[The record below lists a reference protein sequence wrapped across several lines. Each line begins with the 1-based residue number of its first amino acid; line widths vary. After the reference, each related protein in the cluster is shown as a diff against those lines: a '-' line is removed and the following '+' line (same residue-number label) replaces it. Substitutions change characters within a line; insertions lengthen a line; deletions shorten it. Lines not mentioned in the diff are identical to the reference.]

1 MWSTLRKLK
10 TDISFRIMR
19 LHCDTVRVLFI
30 WGGGRGGFSWVV
42 LYCGIIYCITH
53 VVNCLIVYVCMYVR
67 MYVCLFIYLHHAPSQ
82 SSSVHTLVLLYN
94 EIVLWISLLAHCMKG
109 HISLL
114 AQCIKGHISLL
125 AHCIKGHISLLAHCM
140 KGHISLLAHCMKGH
154 ISGWSSS
161 VFESQ
166 RI

>member
-1 MWSTLRKLK
+1 
-10 TDISFRIMR
+10 MR

-30 WGGGRGGFSWVV
+30 WGGGRGGGFSWVV

-94 EIVLWISLLAHCMKG
+94 EIVLWISLLAHWMKG
-109 HISLL
+109 
-114 AQCIKGHISLL
+114 
-125 AHCIKGHISLLAHCM
+125 
-140 KGHISLLAHCMKGH
+140 
-154 ISGWSSS
+154 
-161 VFESQ
+161 SQ
-166 RI
+166 IRMV